1 MGFAWLGLLTQLS
14 LLFFFG
20 CCDREDP
27 NYTFVKHSS
36 GAPPVSYHD
45 YIVVGGGTA
54 GCPMAATLSQGSD
67 VLVLERGGSPY
78 GNRNISDLAS
88 MVDNLADL
96 SPDGPVQRFVSEDG
110 VINARARVL
119 GGASCINAG
128 FYSRASAQEVES
140 MGWDATLVR
149 ESYEWVEKVVAFEAR
164 PVNWT
169 AALKDALV
177 EAGVTPDHGFTYEH
191 LNGTKIGASIF
202 DPTGHRHTAADLL
215 RYANPRRL
223 TVLLRATVHRI
234 LFQKKRGGS
243 RVRAHGVIYK
253 DALGKK
259 HRAYLKGGT
268 GEVIVAAGALGS
280 PQLLML
286 SGIGPADHLKSLG
299 IKVVV
304 DQPLVGQG
312 MSDNPTNA
320 VVSPSQLPVDLAS
333 VQVVGISPLGFY
345 VEHLTG
351 FNLLPAL
358 SVDPTNSPV
367 DERASQVVFGASGED
382 DTVGVTFQGG
392 LIVEKVARP
401 LSRGYLKLKNLNP
414 NENPSVTFNY
424 FAEPEDVAVCVESLK
439 TIQRAIQSEA
449 LAKYRS
455 PDLTIDDLVDIS
467 ANLIVNERPRQVT
480 YNSTNLDQY
489 CKDVVLT
496 IWHYHG
502 GCQVGQ
508 VVDGEHKVHG
518 VDALRVI
525 DGSTFSFSPG
535 TNPQATVMMMGRY
548 MGLKL
553 LNKRLGRKNMH

>member
-1 MGFAWLGLLTQLS
+1 MEFAWLVLLTQLS

-20 CCDREDP
+20 CCDRDDP
-27 NYTFVKHSS
+27 NYAFVKHSS

-54 GCPMAATLSQGSD
+54 GCPMAATLSEGFD

-78 GNRNISDLAS
+78 GNLNISNLAS
-88 MVDNLADL
+88 HGQPRGPL
-96 SPDGPVQRFVSEDG
+96 PEGPVQRFVSEDG
-110 VINARARVL
+110 VINSRARVL
-119 GGASCINAG
+119 GGGSCINAG
-128 FYSRASAQEVES
+128 FYSRASRQEVEE
-140 MGWDATLVR
+140 MGLNLELAE
-149 ESYEWVEKVVAFEAR
+149 ESFRWVEKEVAFR
-164 PVNWT
+164 PRLTGWT
-169 AALKDALV
+169 SAFMSGLL
-177 EAGVTPDHGFTYEH
+177 EAGVTPDNGFTYDH
-191 LNGTKIGASIF
+191 LPGTKVGGTTF
-202 DPTGHRHTAADLL
+202 DQNGHRHTAADLL
-215 RYANPRRL
+215 KYADPARI
-223 TVLLRATVHRI
+223 TVLLRATAQRI
-234 LFQKKRGGS
+234 LFRNRG
-243 RVRAHGVIYK
+243 RKHKPEAYGVIYK

-259 HRAYLKGGT
+259 HRAYLKGGA
-268 GEVIVAAGALGS
+268 GEVILAAGALGS

-299 IKVVV
+299 IKVVM

-320 VVSPSQLPVDLAS
+320 VLSPSPLPVDLAS
-333 VQVVGISPLGFY
+333 VQVVGVSPLGFY

-351 FNLLPAL
+351 FNVLPAL
-358 SVDPTNSPV
+358 SIDTTNP
-367 DERASQVVFGASGED
+367 RQASQVFFGASVDESSSI
-382 DTVGVTFQGG
+382 GVTFQGG

-401 LSRGYLKLKNLNP
+401 LSRGYLKLKNRNP
-414 NENPSVTFNY
+414 SENPSVTFNY
-424 FAEPEDVAVCVESLK
+424 FAAPEDVEVCVESLK

-449 LAKYRS
+449 LAKYRY

-467 ANLIVNERPRQVT
+467 ANLIVNERPRQAT

-496 IWHYHG
+496 IWHFHG
-502 GCQVGQ
+502 GCLVGQ
-508 VVDGEHKVHG
+508 VVDRENRVLG

>member
-1 MGFAWLGLLTQLS
+1 MEFAWLVLLTQLS

-20 CCDREDP
+20 CCDRDDP
-27 NYTFVKHSS
+27 NYAFVKHSS

-54 GCPMAATLSQGSD
+54 GCPMAATLSEGFD

-78 GNRNISDLAS
+78 GNLNISNLAS
-88 MVDNLADL
+88 MVDNLGDL
-96 SPDGPVQRFVSEDG
+96 SPEGPVQRFVSEDG
-110 VINARARVL
+110 VINSRARVL
-119 GGASCINAG
+119 GGGSCINAG

-140 MGWDATLVR
+140 MGWDARQVR
-149 ESYEWVEKVVAFEAR
+149 EAYEWVEEVVAFEAR

-177 EAGVTPDHGFTYEH
+177 EAGLTPDNGFTYEH
-191 LNGTKIGASIF
+191 LNGTKIGGSIF

-234 LFQKKRGGS
+234 LLQKKRGGS
-243 RVRAHGVIYK
+243 RARAHGVIYK

-259 HRAYLKGGT
+259 HRAYLKGGA
-268 GEVIVAAGALGS
+268 GEVILAAGALGS

-299 IKVVV
+299 IKVVM

-320 VVSPSQLPVDLAS
+320 VLSPSPLPVDLAS
-333 VQVVGISPLGFY
+333 VQVVGVSPLGFY

-351 FNLLPAL
+351 FNVLPAL
-358 SVDPTNSPV
+358 SIDTTNP
-367 DERASQVVFGASGED
+367 RQASQVFFGASAVD
-382 DTVGVTFQGG
+382 DESGTIGVTFQGG

-401 LSRGYLKLKNLNP
+401 LSRGYLKLKNRNP
-414 NENPSVTFNY
+414 SENPSVTFNY
-424 FAEPEDVAVCVESLK
+424 FAAPEDVEVCVESLK

-449 LAKYRS
+449 LAKYRY

-467 ANLIVNERPRQVT
+467 ANLIVNERPRQAT

-496 IWHYHG
+496 IWHFHG
-502 GCQVGQ
+502 GCLVGQ
-508 VVDGEHKVHG
+508 VVDRENRVLG